1 MLLFLI
7 GNCLFF
13 VINVLM
19 AYKWNE
25 NGSFEKVVLGYD
37 TNGTNNEYLKIGWQ
51 VVNGFIA
58 LIIVYFMFSM
68 ILPMVFVDW
77 TCCYCN
83 KKKKRSQFESRML
96 RGSQQLLENSLE
108 QIR

>member
-13 VINVLM
+13 GINVFM
-19 AYKWNE
+19 VKQWKE
-25 NGSFEKVVLGYD
+25 DRSFEKVVFGYE
-37 TNGTNNEYLKIGWQ
+37 GTNNEILKIGWQ

-58 LIIVYFMFSM
+58 IVIIYFMFTM
-68 ILPMVFVDW
+68 VLPMVFVDW
-77 TCCYCN
+77 RYCCCN
-83 KKKKRSQFESRML
+83 RKKRRNQFESRML